1 MRCPS
6 CGAVYGDN
14 LEECE
19 LQAMAE
25 TQAIDETSSAPEA
38 QSHQGGS
45 YGRETLKSAAA
56 QDVARGNA
64 KQPSRLIEFPG
75 VSRSSLPQ
83 WREELSER
91 VREVQERRARE
102 AALEAEEAERR
113 GKEETAEFAPQLELL
128 TQVEALPINPLVA
141 AALRR
146 IERAH
151 AEPAYTTNP
160 STDTAIASAVACVCE
175 NELLPADTGQM
186 FEVPSIEVFAIE
198 IVAEPEGTSLE
209 DKPSQPERTHNL
221 AIVPSSPATTP
232 ETLGVRPKPK
242 RVILD
247 DLNYPALNYLD
258 SISTT
263 LRVEEV
269 SDNRAPAF
277 RRLLSAIAD
286 LIVVVFLSSPVAAAV
301 ELRDANWQDLRVI
314 GLGAGTLVLVAFL
327 YLTICT
333 AFTGRTLGMRLLS
346 LRVVD
351 VRTGLIPTGRQSA
364 GRALIY
370 VASLLSAGLALI
382 YAFIDSES
390 RTAHD
395 RFTRTAVIRA

>member
-6 CGAVYGDN
+6 CGALYGDN
-14 LEECE
+14 LEERV
-19 LQAMAE
+19 L
-25 TQAIDETSSAPEA
+25 QAIDETQTIDETSPEPEA
-38 QSHQGGS
+38 ESHPGGS
-45 YGRETLKSAAA
+45 YGGESVKSVAA
-56 QDVARGNA
+56 QAVEQEKDA
-64 KQPSRLIEFPG
+64 KQTSRLIEFPG
-75 VSRSSLPQ
+75 VSRSPLPQ

-91 VREVQERRARE
+91 VRENLERRARE

-113 GKEETAEFAPQLELL
+113 GKEETAEFPPQLGLL

-151 AEPAYTTNP
+151 AEPAHKTNP
-160 STDTAIASAVACVCE
+160 STDAATASAIACVCE
-175 NELLPADTGQM
+175 NELPAETGQM
-186 FEVPSIEVFAIE
+186 FEVPSIEVFAVE
-198 IVAEPEGTSLE
+198 IAPEPKGTCLE
-209 DKPSQPERTHNL
+209 DKPPQPERTHNL
-221 AIVPSSPATTP
+221 AIVPSSPAATP
-232 ETLGVRPKPK
+232 ETLAVKPKPK

-247 DLNYPALNYLD
+247 DVIDPALNYLD
-258 SISTT
+258 TISTR
-263 LRVEEV
+263 LCAEEV

-286 LIVVVFLSSPVAAAV
+286 LVVVVFLSSPVAAAV

-314 GLGAGTLVLVAFL
+314 GLAAGTLVLVAFL

-370 VASLLSAGLALI
+370 VASLLSAGIALI

>member
-6 CGAVYGDN
+6 CGALYGDN
-14 LEECE
+14 LEESE
-19 LQAMAE
+19 LRSIVE
-25 TQAIDETSSAPEA
+25 PSASGPEA
-38 QSHQGGS
+38 QSHQRGS
-45 YGRETLKSAAA
+45 YGRESLKSAAA
-56 QDVARGNA
+56 NDVEPEKYA
-64 KQPSRLIEFPG
+64 KQTSRLIEFPG
-75 VSRSSLPQ
+75 ISRSSVPQ
-83 WREELSER
+83 WREDLSER

-113 GKEETAEFAPQLELL
+113 GQEETAEFSPQLELL
-128 TQVEALPINPLVA
+128 TQVEALPVNPLVA

-151 AEPAYTTNP
+151 AEPARATTC
-160 STDTAIASAVACVCE
+160 STDTAIAPAVVCVCE
-175 NELLPADTGQM
+175 NELPADTGET

-198 IVAEPEGTSLE
+198 SEPPAGGTSLE
-209 DKPSQPERTHNL
+209 DKPPQPERTHSL
-221 AIVPSSPATTP
+221 AIVPSLPATPP
-232 ETLGVRPKPK
+232 ETLAVKPKPK

-247 DLNYPALNYLD
+247 DLNDPALNYLD

-263 LRVEEV
+263 LLVERV
-269 SDNRAPAF
+269 SHNRAPAF

-314 GLGAGTLVLVAFL
+314 GLAAGTLVLVAFL

-351 VRTGLIPTGRQSA
+351 IRTGLIPTGRQSA

-370 VASLLSAGLALI
+370 VASLLSAGIALI
-382 YAFIDSES
+382 YAIIDSDN

-395 RFTRTAVIRA
+395 RFTRTAVIRM